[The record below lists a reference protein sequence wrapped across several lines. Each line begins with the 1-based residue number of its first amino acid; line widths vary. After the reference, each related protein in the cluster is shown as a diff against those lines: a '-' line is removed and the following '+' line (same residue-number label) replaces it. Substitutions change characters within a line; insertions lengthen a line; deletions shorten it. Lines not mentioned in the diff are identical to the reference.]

1 MRPEQTSTGDRRKKN
16 RAQVPV
22 GGREAGTRGVKSRT
36 ITREQYESIFQIYL
50 RNPSISRVQEASGVS
65 YQTAKKA
72 VEEGWP
78 ERGFEAIRD
87 RFARVAQEAQRREEN
102 DPKTVIGENLVL
114 IRKVKGR
121 LRDAAETPDVSNAEL
136 IRLTDSLDKVLTR
149 EHSLLQVAVD
159 AGIGGGGGVED
170 RIATLD
176 DAALE
181 ALALRGEVP
190 AELFSYMAPGY
201 VPERDPDS
209 HQYAAPVG
217 SVPPKPDEP
226 PQIAEDLPDLLAP
239 APDLLAPP
247 PGLGPRVP
255 QPPRAAISSPTRMDG
270 TLDLESLSGGT
281 LGAR

>member
-1 MRPEQTSTGDRRKKN
+1 
-16 RAQVPV
+16 
-22 GGREAGTRGVKSRT
+22 
-36 ITREQYESIFQIYL
+36 
-50 RNPSISRVQEASGVS
+50 
-65 YQTAKKA
+65 
-72 VEEGWP
+72 
-78 ERGFEAIRD
+78 
-87 RFARVAQEAQRREEN
+87 
-102 DPKTVIGENLVL
+102 
-114 IRKVKGR
+114 
-121 LRDAAETPDVSNAEL
+121 VSNAEL

-239 APDLLAPP
+239 APDPLAPSP
-247 PGLGPRVP
+247 DLGPRSP
-255 QPPRAAISSPTRMDG
+255 QPSRVAISNPNRVDG
-270 TLDLESLSGGT
+270 TLDLESLSGGI
-281 LGAR
+281 LGDR